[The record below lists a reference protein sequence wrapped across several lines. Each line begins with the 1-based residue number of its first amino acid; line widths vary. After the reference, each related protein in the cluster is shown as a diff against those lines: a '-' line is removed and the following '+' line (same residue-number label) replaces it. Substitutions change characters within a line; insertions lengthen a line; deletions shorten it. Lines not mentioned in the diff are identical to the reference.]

1 MRAHCLLVLSRRIA
15 GCLLTLSLLV
25 SVAAAK
31 TNRAIIGSL
40 TYLGSDQFGSAF
52 RVTLDPS
59 LVTSQSLSFANMT
72 MFVDG
77 TSQGTG
83 PVTTPVT
90 ILFIGGTVD
99 GVVHPLASCASGC
112 VSIAVQL
119 LSATGEP
126 FSFKLLDGQELTTF
140 SVTTVTLKPLP
151 GEKFRREA
159 GRVGEVR
166 PCVPR
171 SRQPDD
177 KHQNCR
183 RQVVPMSAHAYAAG
197 AGLLASRSSRAS
209 CQRVQEPAHPAKTI
223 SLDDPDR
230 GANMAYRMAERNG
243 AM

>member
-1 MRAHCLLVLSRRIA
+1 VFPLRSASFNDLLNLSSPEEDKMCGLCFFAPPRKIA
-15 GCLLTLSLLV
+15 GCLLTLFLLV

-31 TNRAIIGSL
+31 TNRATIGTL

-126 FSFKLLDGQELTTF
+126 FSFKLLDGQEFTTF
-140 SVTTVTLKPLP
+140 KVTTVALEPLP
-151 GEKFRREA
+151 GEKFIQA
-159 GRVGEVR
+159 QQS
-166 PCVPR
+166 VPI
-171 SRQPDD
+171 
-177 KHQNCR
+177 
-183 RQVVPMSAHAYAAG
+183 VVKRD
-197 AGLLASRSSRAS
+197 ASG
-209 CQRVQEPAHPAKTI
+209 K
-223 SLDDPDR
+223 
-230 GANMAYRMAERNG
+230 
-243 AM
+243 

>member
-15 GCLLTLSLLV
+15 GCLLTLFLLV

-31 TNRAIIGSL
+31 TNRATIGSL

-59 LVTSQSLSFANMT
+59 LVTSQSLSFANIT

-77 TSQGTG
+77 SSQGTG
-83 PVTTPVT
+83 PITTPVT

-126 FSFKLLDGQELTTF
+126 FSFKLLDGQEFTTF
-140 SVTTVTLKPLP
+140 RVTTVALEPLP
-151 GEKFRREA
+151 GEKFIQA
-159 GRVGEVR
+159 QQS
-166 PCVPR
+166 VPI
-171 SRQPDD
+171 
-177 KHQNCR
+177 
-183 RQVVPMSAHAYAAG
+183 VVKRD
-197 AGLLASRSSRAS
+197 ASG
-209 CQRVQEPAHPAKTI
+209 K
-223 SLDDPDR
+223 
-230 GANMAYRMAERNG
+230 
-243 AM
+243 